1 MHIRYLSLTNFRNYA
16 RLELTLPERP
26 LLLYGANA
34 QGKTSLLEAVYLLA
48 TGSSPLTSLDRQL
61 VRWEAEVEGLPYA
74 RVWAEVAGSD
84 RTQELEI
91 VLEKKTMPN
100 GTARMQKTI
109 RVDRARKRRA
119 DLAGR
124 LNVVLFMPQDVEL
137 VSGSPSGRRRYMDS
151 TLCQVDGDYCTALER
166 YTEALRHRNAA
177 LRHLRD
183 EGGAPD
189 QLAPFEEM
197 MASQGVIVA
206 NGRRELLAA
215 LSRRA
220 DRIHQQLTGR
230 AEWLRLEYRPN
241 FDPAAPPEARYQMGL
256 GLHYNGPPPEVGTE
270 GLVEAFQQALL
281 ARRPDEIIRGM
292 TLTGPHRDEMG
303 FIAGSPAQGTHEI
316 DLGIFGSRGQQRTA
330 VLSLKLA
337 ELEWM
342 QERTG
347 ESPVLLLDEVLAE
360 LDAKR
365 RSYLL
370 AQVDAVE
377 QGLLTATDIEMFS
390 PEFRQ
395 RAVLWAVAGGVVTE
409 NEPSPGKPPVSPTY

>member
-1 MHIRYLSLTNFRNYA
+1 M
-16 RLELTLPERP
+16 
-26 LLLYGANA
+26 
-34 QGKTSLLEAVYLLA
+34 
-48 TGSSPLTSLDRQL
+48 
-61 VRWEAEVEGLPYA
+61 PYA
-74 RVWAEVAGSD
+74 RVWAEVVGSN
-84 RTQELEI
+84 RIQELEI
-91 VLEKKTMPN
+91 VLEKKTAAN

-151 TLCQVDGDYCTALER
+151 TLCQVDGGYCTALER
-166 YTEALRHRNAA
+166 YTEALRQRNAA

-183 EGGAPD
+183 EGGDPG
-189 QLAPFEEM
+189 QLAPFEEV
-197 MASQGVIVA
+197 MARQGVIVA

-230 AEWLRLEYRPN
+230 AEWLRLEYQPN
-241 FDPAAPPEARYQMGL
+241 FDPAAPPEAKYQMGL
-256 GLHYNGPPPEVGTE
+256 GLHYNGPPPEVGAE
-270 GLVEAFQQALL
+270 GLVEAFRQALL
-281 ARRPDEIIRGM
+281 TRRSDEIIRGM
-292 TLTGPHRDEMG
+292 TLTGPHRDEMC
-303 FIAGSPAQGTHEI
+303 FIAGSPAHGTHEI

-390 PEFRQ
+390 TEFRE

-409 NEPSPGKPPVSPTY
+409 NEASPG